1 MKNAKSGLMYLFNVI
16 VGVLTFVFLSQT
28 YIGAGEGR
36 LFVSV
41 ANGYDI
47 IGNFFEGNGT
57 EVMMALSNLL
67 VAILA
72 GVLILTSFYCMLV
85 SFGVVKKSKGF
96 KLVNFINVILSLALV
111 VFGAISLF
119 CTVGYVGGD
128 LRQALQYSTGWAVIV
143 NFVIAV
149 LAIVTSILGMK
160 FSKK

>member
-1 MKNAKSGLMYLFNVI
+1 MKNLKASIMYFINLVF
-16 VGVLTFVFLSQT
+16 GVLTYVFLSQT

-36 LFVSV
+36 LYTQLF
-41 ANGYDI
+41 NGYDI

-57 EVMMALSNLL
+57 EVMMALSNLI

-72 GVLILTSFYCMLV
+72 GVIILTSIYSLLV
-85 SFGVVKKSKGF
+85 CFGTVKKSKVFG
-96 KLVNFINVILSLALV
+96 LVNFVSILVSIALA
-111 VFGAISLF
+111 VFAGISLF

-128 LRQALQYSTGWAVIV
+128 VQKLLTYSTGWAVIV

-149 LAIVTSILGMK
+149 ISIVTSILATK

>member
-1 MKNAKSGLMYLFNVI
+1 
-16 VGVLTFVFLSQT
+16 
-28 YIGAGEGR
+28 
-36 LFVSV
+36 
-41 ANGYDI
+41 
-47 IGNFFEGNGT
+47 
-57 EVMMALSNLL
+57 
-67 VAILA
+67 
-72 GVLILTSFYCMLV
+72 MLV

-128 LRQALQYSTGWAVIV
+128 LQQALQYSTGWAVIV